1 MNMPENPCYLLRFI
15 RAERMKAVSK
25 SEHGEVMRR
34 DREEREHLEKC
45 LTCAAS
51 IQPLY
56 LQLWPGAMLGMNV
69 YTEHRS
75 DL

>member
-1 MNMPENPCYLLRFI
+1 MPINPCYLLRFI

-45 LTCAAS
+45 VKCATS
-51 IQPLY
+51 IEPLY
-56 LQLWPGAMLGMNV
+56 LQLWPGVMLGVDV
-69 YTEHRS
+69 YAEHGS
-75 DL
+75 GL